1 MLQVEDI
8 TKRYGNHEAVRGVSF
23 EVRKGQVTG
32 FLGRNGAGKST
43 TLNILA
49 GCLAPTSGRVLF
61 LGQDALRLGDAYKQ
75 EVGYLPEIPPLYPDL
90 TVREYLSF
98 VCGLKRVRRRA
109 RGSHVEEVCA
119 LTGLLEQQ
127 GRLIRNLSKG
137 YRQRVGLAQA
147 LVGNPELIILDEPT
161 VGLDPQQMVDIRG
174 LVRALGRDHA
184 VLLSSHIL
192 HEIQDVC
199 DSAVIIRKGR
209 VVAAGALDEIAARH
223 REGHRLRVRVEGAG
237 AKAVL
242 EALPGLR
249 RLSPLPAREP
259 DCLDFLVETEEDVGG
274 LLVRS
279 LPLAGCGLRML
290 YPMDVELEDI
300 FLRLTDE
307 EAEG

>member
-8 TKRYGNHEAVRGVSF
+8 TKRYGNHDAVRGVSF

-61 LGQDALRLGDAYKQ
+61 RGQDTLRLGDAYKQ
-75 EVGYLPEIPPLYPDL
+75 EIGYLPEIPPLYPDL

-98 VCGLKRVRRRA
+98 VCGLKQIRRRVRE
-109 RGSHVEEVCA
+109 SHVEEVCA

-127 GRLIRNLSKG
+127 GRLIRSLSKG
-137 YRQRVGLAQA
+137 YRQRVGIAQA
-147 LVGNPELIILDEPT
+147 LVGNPGLVILDEPT
-161 VGLDPQQMVDIRG
+161 VGLDPQQMVGIRD
-174 LVRALGRDHA
+174 LIRALGQDHA

-199 DSAVIIRKGR
+199 DRAVIIRKGQ

-223 REGHRLRVRVEGAG
+223 REGRRLRVRVTGAG

-249 RLSPLPAREP
+249 QLASLPAREP
-259 DCLDFLVETEEDVGG
+259 GCLDFLIETQEDVGD
-274 LLVRS
+274 LLARS
-279 LPLAGCGLRML
+279 LLQAGCGLRML

-300 FLRLTDE
+300 FLRLTEE